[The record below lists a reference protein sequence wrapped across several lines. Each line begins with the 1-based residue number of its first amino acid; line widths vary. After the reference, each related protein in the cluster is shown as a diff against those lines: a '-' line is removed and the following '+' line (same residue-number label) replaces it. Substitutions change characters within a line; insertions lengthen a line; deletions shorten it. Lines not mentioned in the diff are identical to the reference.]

1 MACARF
7 SGSRRADSVARERAA
22 TDGPKGLPA
31 TMPRTPAPRGGGGG
45 GALAH
50 LPPERG
56 ALPGFGAAGSRSQGG
71 IGRVTAGGRK
81 FGFHRPGDEAPA
93 LWPRCCAG
101 ACAARGM
108 PAEPLDLLE
117 VAGATR
123 DDAHCAAR
131 FTAGCALL
139 AAGPAA
145 EAEPGCPGTAPLTL
159 ESDSPA
165 ALLRERAANCSMLSR
180 DDLSAVPRA
189 ACCTAANFAVSS
201 ASAVSLA
208 FCKAVGGTLSTSII
222 TLTSGGKL
230 STKSTF
236 EGCPSLGA
244 SPPPAP
250 RAGPAPGCE
259 LHLGVPAGLAAPGAE
274 PRPGCPGGGG
284 GAAFWIVRGVRGTVL
299 ADAALAA

>member
-1 MACARF
+1 MTCARF

-31 TMPRTPAPRGGGGG
+31 TMPRPPAPRGGGGG

-71 IGRVTAGGRK
+71 IGHATVGGRE

-101 ACAARGM
+101 ACAARDV
-108 PAEPLDLLE
+108 PAVSAEPLDLLG
-117 VAGATR
+117 VAGAPW

-145 EAEPGCPGTAPLTL
+145 EAEPGCPGTAPLTF

-189 ACCTAANFAVSS
+189 ACCSAANFAASS
-201 ASAVSLA
+201 ALAFALA
-208 FCKAVGGTLSTSII
+208 FCKAVGGTLGAFATRFCAGGAIAIPTLPRAGGPLSTSI
-222 TLTSGGKL
+222 GA
-230 STKSTF
+230 
-236 EGCPSLGA
+236 GCGLEA
-244 SPPPAP
+244 LDV
-250 RAGPAPGCE
+250 PGTI
-259 LHLGVPAGLAAPGAE
+259 GAE
-274 PRPGCPGGGG
+274 PLPGCPGGGG
-284 GAAFWIVRGVRGTVL
+284 GAAFWIVRGVRGTML
-299 ADAALAA
+299 ANAALAA